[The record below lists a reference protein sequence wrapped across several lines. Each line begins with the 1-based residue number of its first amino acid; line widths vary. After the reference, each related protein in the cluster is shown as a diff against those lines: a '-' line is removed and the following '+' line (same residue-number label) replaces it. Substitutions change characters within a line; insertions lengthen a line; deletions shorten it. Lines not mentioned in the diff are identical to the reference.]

1 MVFPAIPGFFVEK
14 TIENVRFAPDFLGF
28 LLKSPEFWGNQT
40 LGKPFGNGFPLS
52 AVITTKAVAESSNM
66 LEYFNT
72 FGGNPVACA
81 AGLAVL
87 NVIESEKLQQHAL
100 VVGKHFKQRLK
111 EMGAQSMGAHPGG
124 EGGGGV
130 KVEVEEEGMFIGD
143 VRGCGLFIGIEFV
156 RNRTTKEPA
165 TAETSI
171 LCSRLKSISNI
182 LTSIDGRYNNVIVI
196 KPPMCFTVEDADRLM
211 DAMVAI
217 VPTITKGDVAT
228 FVHTPT

>member
-81 AGLAVL
+81 VGLEVL
-87 NVIESEKLQQHAL
+87 S
-100 VVGKHFKQRLK
+100 
-111 EMGAQSMGAHPGG
+111 
-124 EGGGGV
+124 
-130 KVEVEEEGMFIGD
+130 
-143 VRGCGLFIGIEFV
+143 
-156 RNRTTKEPA
+156 
-165 TAETSI
+165 
-171 LCSRLKSISNI
+171 
-182 LTSIDGRYNNVIVI
+182 VI
-196 KPPMCFTVEDADRLM
+196 KDEGLQENASEVGAFPYKNRDFP
-211 DAMVAI
+211 I
-217 VPTITKGDVAT
+217 
-228 FVHTPT
+228 